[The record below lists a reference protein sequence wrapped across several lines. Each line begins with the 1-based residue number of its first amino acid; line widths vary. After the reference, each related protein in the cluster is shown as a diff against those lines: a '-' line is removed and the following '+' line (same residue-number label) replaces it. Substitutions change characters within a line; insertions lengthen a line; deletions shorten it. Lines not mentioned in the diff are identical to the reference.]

1 MGRLGSD
8 KSVEWLRER
17 NIPLFCPLTLLQ
29 ERDEWEKDP
38 RGLAGGYLS
47 ASVVLPEIDGGTRSQ
62 VLSVQDADKNGYY
75 QFVPV
80 ADRVKNLVDG
90 IYNQI
95 QLQRKE
101 NKDKRLAIVYLKG
114 AGQSALT
121 AAGLEVAP
129 SLYAFLKRLKAEG
142 YTVENIPATEKE
154 FEALLQR
161 EGSIFGSYAKG
172 KMAEFMATAHPEWI
186 NKADYERWAKE
197 VLTPEKYAEVVKQ
210 YGEAPGEYMSGVKNG
225 EPALAF
231 SC

>member
-1 MGRLGSD
+1 M
-8 KSVEWLRER
+8 
-17 NIPLFCPLTLLQ
+17 
-29 ERDEWEKDP
+29 
-38 RGLAGGYLS
+38 
-47 ASVVLPEIDGGTRSQ
+47 
-62 VLSVQDADKNGYY
+62 QDADKNGYY

-80 ADRVKNLVDG
+80 TDRVKNLVDG

-142 YTVENIPATEKE
+142 YTVENIPETEKE

-161 EGSIFGSYAKG
+161 EGSVFGSYAKG

-186 NKADYERWAKE
+186 NKTDYERWAQE
-197 VLTPEKYAEVVKQ
+197 VLTRRNMRK
-210 YGEAPGEYMSGVKNG
+210 S
-225 EPALAF
+225 
-231 SC
+231 